1 MRNWAPNGGKKL
13 NNPEFL
19 IPFLLCSSTSST
31 IIFMMSSLSR
41 VVGRKVY
48 KGVDSIFPVAFIFPK
63 DITWL
68 SHSNGYHLAVRKI
81 HIFFLS
87 RYGLVQQLT
96 GTLRGRNYWSGG
108 RTKLHD
114 YILNKRS
121 LTLLEVFFPQITY
134 ARKDNSHRRGLR
146 SAYPPPTAPLLGCR
160 PTTYRAL
167 ELRIAIRTLSLV
179 ASGDSKR
186 RLSHSFP
193 PFYVRAT

>member
-81 HIFFLS
+81 HIFFSQQVWLS
-87 RYGLVQQLT
+87 AAADRHSSWTQ
-96 GTLRGRNYWSGG
+96 
-108 RTKLHD
+108 
-114 YILNKRS
+114 
-121 LTLLEVFFPQITY
+121 LLERWTHKTSRLYSKQTFLNPSGSVFSPNHI
-134 ARKDNSHRRGLR
+134 R
-146 SAYPPPTAPLLGCR
+146 SQR
-160 PTTYRAL
+160 Q
-167 ELRIAIRTLSLV
+167 
-179 ASGDSKR
+179 
-186 RLSHSFP
+186 
-193 PFYVRAT
+193 